1 MEYCLEKASRDII
14 HFVFRV
20 HHCFS
25 TDFPLQNVIF
35 ILIIILYN
43 LYFFCFTVI
52 IFITFRRPLMN
63 RLMKFMIFV
72 VTLIIAVGLGVTACN
87 TGGGAADGTV
97 TVNLTNADAANGHY
111 LFVYVYAEGETD
123 VNNPAAVL
131 ATNNVQIA
139 DGTASV
145 VLKLDD
151 ESWMPTGTDWTGT
164 GGVTYDIYIYTDS
177 EMRTNIPG
185 IFAAGDVIV
194 KKQRQIITACGDAA
208 TAIKAIEHYNE
219 WYYEDE
225 QYL

>member
-1 MEYCLEKASRDII
+1 
-14 HFVFRV
+14 
-20 HHCFS
+20 
-25 TDFPLQNVIF
+25 
-35 ILIIILYN
+35 
-43 LYFFCFTVI
+43 
-52 IFITFRRPLMN
+52 MN

-97 TVNLTNADAANGHY
+97 TVNLSNAADANGHY

-151 ESWMPTGTDWTGT
+151 GSWMPTGTDWTGT

-177 EMRTNIPG
+177 DGDSNPDTGPG
-185 IFAAGDVIV
+185 TAKKTVTFPQVLTIDGDETV
-194 KKQRQIITACGDAA
+194 A
-208 TAIKAIEHYNE
+208 TDYTSMVD
-219 WYYEDE
+219 YSS
-225 QYL
+225 